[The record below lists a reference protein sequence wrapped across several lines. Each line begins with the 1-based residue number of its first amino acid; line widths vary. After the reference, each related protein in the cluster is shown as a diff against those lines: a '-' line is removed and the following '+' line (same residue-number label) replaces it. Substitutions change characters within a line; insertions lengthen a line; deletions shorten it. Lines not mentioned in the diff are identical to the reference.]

1 MKGKGKGK
9 MQTQTLYNHNILSE
23 LTQKTQDAKQLAEI
37 FSAFRSK
44 INLLQ
49 SELNKIDGCLS
60 DVQDVLENHIW
71 NKGN

>member
-1 MKGKGKGK
+1 MKGKGK

-49 SELNKIDGCLS
+49 SELNKIEGCLS